1 MKKNL
6 IILLIAVLL
15 VNGSYSIAI
24 SLNKDQM
31 RFRAARED
39 DGVKRLAQLLVLLPK
54 TLLPIDTIEP
64 GIQRSQYIESETRNE
79 GQEQPGLI
87 NLAAPN
93 SNAALEGRKDPS
105 LDSALEQTI
114 SQLKKQMLVAEQKG
128 LEVALEQAYHGLA
141 EAYARK
147 GDYQQAYG
155 YEQRRF
161 MKHDSL
167 LRRSLQNAERN
178 DTKMLTGSKLTAS
191 SSVFDSVNQGQKNLL
206 WSYLLFSS
214 GMVCLVLAFMLYRN
228 SQRTRHINH
237 LLREQ
242 NNEIRLQ
249 QEMLVA
255 QRDSNEEKSRKL
267 EMLNSTKDKF
277 FSIVAHDLKGPLNS
291 LSSFSNLLAHDLHLM
306 SPQEIKIIAQELNK
320 SVKNTSRLTENLL
333 TWARLQMNSLQHY
346 PVLVDLNKV
355 LEENLAL
362 FHASA
367 RQKNIQLDIQSVPD
381 LKICAD
387 ESQLRFV
394 LRNLTANALKFT
406 KPEGTVRIVTTLE
419 KEEVIISVVDNG
431 VGISAEVIEK
441 IFRIDAKHSTIGTA
455 GEKGTGLGL
464 VLCKEFVEKNGGRIE
479 VSSESGKGST
489 FSIYLQKKDKAA

>member
-1 MKKNL
+1 M
-6 IILLIAVLL
+6 
-15 VNGSYSIAI
+15 
-24 SLNKDQM
+24 
-31 RFRAARED
+31 
-39 DGVKRLAQLLVLLPK
+39 
-54 TLLPIDTIEP
+54 
-64 GIQRSQYIESETRNE
+64 QRSQYTGIETQKE
-79 GQEQPGLI
+79 GQYPLGLI
-87 NLAAPN
+87 NTVAQH
-93 SNAALEGRKDPS
+93 SDAALEGHKGQS
-105 LDSALEQTI
+105 LDSSLDQIARQFQNQI
-114 SQLKKQMLVAEQKG
+114 LVAEQKG
-128 LEVALEQAYHGLA
+128 LKVELEQAYHGLA

-147 GDYQQAYG
+147 GDYQRAYQ
-155 YEQRRF
+155 YEQLRF

-167 LRRSLQNAERN
+167 LRRSLQNAGWN
-178 DTKMLTGSKLTAS
+178 DTKMLTGSNLTAS
-191 SSVFDSVNQGQKNLL
+191 PSVFESVNQGQKNLL

-214 GMVCLVLAFMLYRN
+214 GIVSLVLAFMLYRN
-228 SQRTRHINH
+228 NQRTRHINH

-355 LEENLAL
+355 LEENVAL

-394 LRNLTANALKFT
+394 LRNLIANALKFT
-406 KPEGTVRIVTTLE
+406 RPEGTIRIVTALD

-431 VGISAEVIEK
+431 VGISEEIIEK

-479 VSSESGKGST
+479 VTSELGKGST
-489 FSIYLQKKDKAA
+489 FSIYLQKRNEEA

>member
-15 VNGSYSIAI
+15 VNGFYSIAT

-31 RFRAARED
+31 QFRVVREE

-54 TLLPIDTIEP
+54 TLLAIDTIQP
-64 GIQRSQYIESETRNE
+64 GIQRSQYIEIETGNE

-87 NLAAPN
+87 NLAAQNPN
-93 SNAALEGRKDPS
+93 AVLKGHKDPS
-105 LDSALEQTI
+105 LGSALEQTI
-114 SQLKKQMLVAEQKG
+114 SQLQEQVLVAEQEG
-128 LEVALEQAYHGLA
+128 LAMELEQAYHGLA
-141 EAYARK
+141 ETYARK
-147 GDYQQAYG
+147 GDYQQAYR
-155 YEQRRF
+155 YEQIRF

-167 LRRSLQNAERN
+167 LRKRLQNAERN
-178 DTKMLTGSKLTAS
+178 NTKVLTGSKLTAS
-191 SSVFDSVNQGQKNLL
+191 SVVDSVNKGQKNLL

-228 SQRTRHINH
+228 SQRTRHINQ
-237 LLREQ
+237 LLWEQ

-479 VSSESGKGST
+479 VASESGKGST
-489 FSIYLQKKDKAA
+489 FSIYLQKRSEAA

>member
-1 MKKNL
+1 
-6 IILLIAVLL
+6 
-15 VNGSYSIAI
+15 
-24 SLNKDQM
+24 M
-31 RFRAARED
+31 RFMTARVD
-39 DGVKRLAQLLVLLPK
+39 DKVKRVVRILVAQPWKLLA
-54 TLLPIDTIEP
+54 IDI
-64 GIQRSQYIESETRNE
+64 IQRAMQRSLYSRRETRNE
-79 GQEQPGLI
+79 WQPWLIHAVAQHSDAAVEGRQGQSVD
-87 NLAAPN
+87 AAP
-93 SNAALEGRKDPS
+93 AP
-105 LDSALEQTI
+105 TV
-114 SQLKKQMLVAEQKG
+114 SQFQHQIRVAEQKG
-128 LEVALEQAYHGLA
+128 LKVELEQAYHGLA
-141 EAYARK
+141 EAYARQ
-147 GDYQQAYG
+147 GDYQRAYQ
-155 YEQRRF
+155 YEQLRF
-161 MKHDSL
+161 IKYDSL
-167 LRRSLQNAERN
+167 LRRSLQNAGWN
-178 DTKMLTGSKLTAS
+178 DTKMLTGSKRTAS
-191 SSVFDSVNQGQKNLL
+191 PSVFESVNQGQKNLL

-228 SQRTRHINH
+228 NQRTRHINH

-267 EMLNSTKDKF
+267 EILNSTKDKF

-333 TWARLQMNSLQHY
+333 TWARLQMNSLHHY
-346 PVLVDLNKV
+346 PVLVDLNRV
-355 LEENLAL
+355 LEENVAL

-367 RQKNIQLDIQSVPD
+367 RQKNIRLDIQSVPD

-394 LRNLTANALKFT
+394 LRNLIANALKFT
-406 KPEGTVRIVTTLE
+406 RPEGTIRIVTTLE

-431 VGISAEVIEK
+431 VGISDEIIEK
-441 IFRIDAKHSTIGTA
+441 IFRIDSKHSTIGTA

-479 VSSESGKGST
+479 VTSELGKGST
-489 FSIYLQKKDKAA
+489 FSIYLQKRNEVA